1 MAESGLGVGFLARQ
15 SLPSCRYN
23 SQLVNSPL
31 PRELVTADLWLSC
44 PGNQWSMPRR
54 LQAGICR
61 SCMHFNPFSLEPG
74 GGGFTS
80 FEMASVP
87 RGFGSRTHAALQCNL
102 LPPQVFGG
110 YAQRPAE
117 RRTEDSWHT
126 EYQIW
131 ETLGEKNAEGIP
143 QDFFQGKAPNLLST
157 IASGWG
163 LRSRRFWAM
172 VGRIIIAAP
181 TVRLDGP
188 KPEVAR

>member
-74 GGGFTS
+74 GGGALRHSRWPVCRVDLAAEHTPPCNVTCSLPKFSVDMRSDLQREEQRIHGIRNIKYGRLWGKRMPKEFRRTS
-80 FEMASVP
+80 FKA
-87 RGFGSRTHAALQCNL
+87 RHRT
-102 LPPQVFGG
+102 
-110 YAQRPAE
+110 Y
-117 RRTEDSWHT
+117 
-126 EYQIW
+126 YQ
-131 ETLGEKNAEGIP
+131 
-143 QDFFQGKAPNLLST
+143 
-157 IASGWG
+157 
-163 LRSRRFWAM
+163 RSRRGGDSVQGDF
-172 VGRIIIAAP
+172 
-181 TVRLDGP
+181 GP
-188 KPEVAR
+188 WWGEL